1 MRRRDFIKVIAGSA
15 TTWPLA
21 AGAQQPGQPHN
32 YAAQAIAPSCQSRS
46 QRHETKK
53 NDWIRNCCALM
64 ARKAKDMNLPW
75 TKREIVDA
83 VIAGYRSV
91 DENDA
96 STWAQMQCLRIF
108 ADLALGRSDGRQAPY
123 IEDAL
128 YARVVRAW
136 TAINKGRDPNAAYD
150 VPLADERPLTTD
162 DQLSGQ
168 YRLVAK
174 LLDAEDARR
183 QQRQRP

>member
-1 MRRRDFIKVIAGSA
+1 MALSVIIWCVFLVSVQLRPCYGPSAISPVAVTASRD
-15 TTWPLA
+15 
-21 AGAQQPGQPHN
+21 
-32 YAAQAIAPSCQSRS
+32 
-46 QRHETKK
+46 EK
-53 NDWIRNCCALM
+53 NDRIRNCCALM

-108 ADLALGRSDGRQAPY
+108 ADLALGRSDGRQAPN

-183 QQRQRP
+183 RQRQRP

>member
-1 MRRRDFIKVIAGSA
+1 MLKALKAAPLLASRTVWLLLGSR
-15 TTWPLA
+15 
-21 AGAQQPGQPHN
+21 
-32 YAAQAIAPSCQSRS
+32 I
-46 QRHETKK
+46 
-53 NDWIRNCCALM
+53 DVM

-83 VIAGYRSV
+83 VIKGYRSV

-136 TAINKGRDPNAAYD
+136 TAINKGRDPNAAYE

-183 QQRQRP
+183 RQRQRP

>member
-1 MRRRDFIKVIAGSA
+1 
-15 TTWPLA
+15 
-21 AGAQQPGQPHN
+21 
-32 YAAQAIAPSCQSRS
+32 
-46 QRHETKK
+46 
-53 NDWIRNCCALM
+53 
-64 ARKAKDMNLPW
+64 MNLPW

-83 VIAGYRSV
+83 VINGYRSV

-96 STWAQMQCLRIF
+96 STWAQMQCLKTF

-136 TAINKGRDPNAAYD
+136 TAINKGRDPNAAYE
-150 VPLADERPLTTD
+150 VALADERPLTTD

-183 QQRQRP
+183 RQRQRP

>member
-1 MRRRDFIKVIAGSA
+1 MSRNKENDRRKSEAKEWRNV
-15 TTWPLA
+15 PLTL
-21 AGAQQPGQPHN
+21 
-32 YAAQAIAPSCQSRS
+32 S
-46 QRHETKK
+46 
-53 NDWIRNCCALM
+53 
-64 ARKAKDMNLPW
+64 ARKAKRMNLPW

-83 VIAGYRSV
+83 VIKGYRSV

-136 TAINKGRDPNAAYD
+136 TAINKGRDPNAAYE
-150 VPLADERPLTTD
+150 VPLADERPLSTD

-183 QQRQRP
+183 R

>member
-1 MRRRDFIKVIAGSA
+1 
-15 TTWPLA
+15 
-21 AGAQQPGQPHN
+21 
-32 YAAQAIAPSCQSRS
+32 
-46 QRHETKK
+46 
-53 NDWIRNCCALM
+53 
-64 ARKAKDMNLPW
+64 MNLPW

-108 ADLALGRSDGRQAPY
+108 ADLALGRSDGRQAPN

-136 TAINKGRDPNAAYD
+136 TAINKGRDPNAAYE

>member
-1 MRRRDFIKVIAGSA
+1 MLKALKAAPLLASRTVWLLLGSM
-15 TTWPLA
+15 
-21 AGAQQPGQPHN
+21 
-32 YAAQAIAPSCQSRS
+32 I
-46 QRHETKK
+46 
-53 NDWIRNCCALM
+53 DVM

-83 VIAGYRSV
+83 VIKGYRSV

-108 ADLALGRSDGRQAPY
+108 ADLALGRSDGRQAPN

-136 TAINKGRDPNAAYD
+136 TAINKGRDPNAAYE

>member
-1 MRRRDFIKVIAGSA
+1 
-15 TTWPLA
+15 
-21 AGAQQPGQPHN
+21 
-32 YAAQAIAPSCQSRS
+32 
-46 QRHETKK
+46 
-53 NDWIRNCCALM
+53 
-64 ARKAKDMNLPW
+64 MNLPW

-83 VIAGYRSV
+83 VVAGYRSV

-136 TAINKGRDPNAAYD
+136 TAINEGRDPNAAYE

-168 YRLVAK
+168 YRQVAK

-183 QQRQRP
+183 RQRQRS